1 LNTSAHLYILY
12 RSCTIYS
19 EPCRT
24 SLGYHK
30 ISTSSAVGCVTP
42 EVRSRILAQASDG
55 SSEFIHHCPET
66 HGQRHTQ
73 AEFNVAPDNN
83 YPLRFATGRHV
94 WRFTCASIHCFVSSS
109 LSLSPSK
116 PSASY
121 FCSIPNLSHNYT
133 VKMASFMRWFV
144 LSIGSSPFDN

>member
-94 WRFTCASIHCFVSSS
+94 WRFTRASIHCFVSSS
-109 LSLSPSK
+109 LSSFVFEAQRVL
-116 PSASY
+116 
-121 FCSIPNLSHNYT
+121 FLFYT
-133 VKMASFMRWFV
+133 QSFSQVQHQNGLVHALVRLIQRVF
-144 LSIGSSPFDN
+144 SF

>member
-1 LNTSAHLYILY
+1 
-12 RSCTIYS
+12 
-19 EPCRT
+19 
-24 SLGYHK
+24 
-30 ISTSSAVGCVTP
+30 VTP

-94 WRFTCASIHCFVSSS
+94 WRFTRASIHCFVSSS
-109 LSLSPSK
+109 LSSFVFEAQRVL
-116 PSASY
+116 
-121 FCSIPNLSHNYT
+121 FLFYT
-133 VKMASFMRWFV
+133 QSFSQVQHQNGLVHALVRLIQRVF
-144 LSIGSSPFDN
+144 SF